1 MGFLGWFW
9 WDFEGIFG
17 GDFLGGFPEIFGI
30 IEGIW
35 GHFLVD
41 L

>member
-1 MGFLGWFW
+1 MA
-9 WDFEGIFG
+9 IFG
-17 GDFLGGFPEIFGI
+17 GDFLGGFPEIFGR